1 MTNTR
6 INRMSAVALL
16 VLSLTASIVPWF
28 LAWLKGFDRPPAA
41 DEEAPAHIFQLS
53 IALMVPAML
62 VYLATADW
70 SRPWPL
76 VRRVALPVTLTALS
90 IAALF
95 YYEHV
100 YAPAHFQ

>member
-1 MTNTR
+1 MTNSR
-6 INRMSAVALL
+6 INRIATWALV
-16 VLSLTASIVPWF
+16 VLSLTASVVPWSI
-28 LAWLKGFDRPPAA
+28 AWLKGFDRPPAA

-62 VYLATADW
+62 AYLATADW

-100 YAPAHFQ
+100 YVPTHFQ